1 MISGKEKKGMK
12 EMRRINEEEG
22 YYMIFLLGVER
33 REEMK

>member
-1 MISGKEKKGMK
+1 MVWGKKRGGMK
-12 EMRRINEEEG
+12 RKKRVNEGEG